1 MNIITETTDFKKIA
15 ESINQ
20 ADSDTLVLFDV
31 DEVILMDT
39 DPYRLTHDYRKKWTK
54 SGEERLSKEIRELL
68 FSIILKDRVV
78 RFVDPQIMEILT
90 ELERRKIPT
99 LALTKLFTGKFGHIE
114 DFTEWRLKEF
124 QTLNL
129 DFNKLTPIK
138 GEMLIEELHIGCGIP
153 TLKEGVILTA
163 NADKG
168 KVLKHILRQ
177 KNYYPKSIIFVD
189 DILGNVESL
198 QKMCSE
204 LQIDYQGFTYIGA
217 SLVPEPNLNEEI
229 ERMRFEILEKEHRW
243 VIENELS
250 ALGF

>member
-1 MNIITETTDFKKIA
+1 
-15 ESINQ
+15 
-20 ADSDTLVLFDV
+20 
-31 DEVILMDT
+31 
-39 DPYRLTHDYRKKWTK
+39 
-54 SGEERLSKEIRELL
+54 
-68 FSIILKDRVV
+68 
-78 RFVDPQIMEILT
+78 MEILT

-99 LALTKLFTGKFGHIE
+99 LALTKLFTGKFGLIE

-168 KVLKHILRQ
+168 EVLKHILRQ

-189 DILGNVESL
+189 DILLWSVDKIYFFLSCLSL
-198 QKMCSE
+198 TSYHQIISHLMSAQLLTCS
-204 LQIDYQGFTYIGA
+204 T
-217 SLVPEPNLNEEI
+217 
-229 ERMRFEILEKEHRW
+229 
-243 VIENELS
+243 
-250 ALGF
+250 